1 MKNSEIKTIIR
12 HIDRLTRNLNA
23 RGRRRYA
30 DAQDEQQR
38 RNIESAASAVKNWSR
53 KVLDAVFD
61 IQNDCKNLFP
71 ELAKNGDFEQIKKFA
86 KQDIDGCKTLVKALN
101 QVIAFCDEGIKAKIY

>member
-1 MKNSEIKTIIR
+1 MKNSELKTIIR

-30 DAQDEQQR
+30 DAPDEQQR

-53 KVLDAVFD
+53 KVLDALFD
-61 IQNDCKNLFP
+61 IQSDCKNLFP
-71 ELAKNGDFEQIKKFA
+71 QMAKDAEFEQIKKYA
-86 KQDIDGCKTLVKALN
+86 KKDIDSLKTVVKALN
-101 QVIAFCDEGIKAKIY
+101 QMMEFCDEGIKAKIY

>member
-1 MKNSEIKTIIR
+1 MKNSEMKTIIR

-30 DAQDEQQR
+30 DAPDEQQR
-38 RNIESAASAVKNWSR
+38 RNIESAAQAVKNWSR

-61 IQNDCKNLFP
+61 IQNDCKLKSSQN
-71 ELAKNGDFEQIKKFA
+71 
-86 KQDIDGCKTLVKALN
+86 
-101 QVIAFCDEGIKAKIY
+101 KISTVARRLLKL

>member
-1 MKNSEIKTIIR
+1 MKNSEMKTIIR
-12 HIDRLTRNLNA
+12 HIDRLTRNLNVK
-23 RGRRRYA
+23 GRRR
-30 DAQDEQQR
+30 DAAEDDQQR

-101 QVIAFCDEGIKAKIY
+101 QVIAFCDEGIKAKVY